1 MWHNSLTCQ
10 RLLLGPL
17 ITYQICQCERLV
29 QILKA
34 EAHIH
39 LESSAILTYAF
50 EPYYDSLRLIYR
62 MGH

>member
-10 RLLLGPL
+10 RLLLRPL
-17 ITYQICQCERLV
+17 ITYHICQCERLV

-39 LESSAILTYAF
+39 LASSAILTYAF

-62 MGH
+62 MDH